1 MDMIPVD
8 FLPSVAAQ
16 FGIHH
21 LKIVPSTDAN
31 ATFALSITVITLT
44 YIYLFKNY
52 KPIGF
57 IKALGGHPFEAK
69 SLLGQIILYPLN
81 LALKIVED
89 LAKVISLSLRLFGN
103 LFAGEL
109 VFILIAFLPWFEK
122 IAAIAQLQGATVIAA
137 AIILSLAALGTALGF
152 GLLGGKYI
160 ESSARQPEMM
170 NPLQVKFF
178 IIAGLLDAVSMIG
191 VVIALILVFG
201 NPLLSALN
209 S

>member
-1 MDMIPVD
+1 M
-8 FLPSVAAQ
+8 
-16 FGIHH
+16 
-21 LKIVPSTDAN
+21 
-31 ATFALSITVITLT
+31 
-44 YIYLFKNY
+44 
-52 KPIGF
+52 
-57 IKALGGHPFEAK
+57 
-69 SLLGQIILYPLN
+69 
-81 LALKIVED
+81 
-89 LAKVISLSLRLFGN
+89 
-103 LFAGEL
+103 
-109 VFILIAFLPWFEK
+109 EK
-122 IAAIAQLQGATVIAA
+122 IAAIAQLQGSTAIAA
-137 AIILSLAALGTALGF
+137 AIILGLAALGTALGF

>member
-1 MDMIPVD
+1 M
-8 FLPSVAAQ
+8 
-16 FGIHH
+16 
-21 LKIVPSTDAN
+21 
-31 ATFALSITVITLT
+31 
-44 YIYLFKNY
+44 
-52 KPIGF
+52 
-57 IKALGGHPFEAK
+57 
-69 SLLGQIILYPLN
+69 
-81 LALKIVED
+81 
-89 LAKVISLSLRLFGN
+89 
-103 LFAGEL
+103 
-109 VFILIAFLPWFEK
+109 EK

-160 ESSARQPEMM
+160 ESSARRPEMM

>member
-1 MDMIPVD
+1 M
-8 FLPSVAAQ
+8 
-16 FGIHH
+16 
-21 LKIVPSTDAN
+21 
-31 ATFALSITVITLT
+31 
-44 YIYLFKNY
+44 
-52 KPIGF
+52 
-57 IKALGGHPFEAK
+57 
-69 SLLGQIILYPLN
+69 
-81 LALKIVED
+81 
-89 LAKVISLSLRLFGN
+89 
-103 LFAGEL
+103 
-109 VFILIAFLPWFEK
+109 EK

-137 AIILSLAALGTALGF
+137 AFILSLAALGTALGF

-209 S
+209 G

>member
-1 MDMIPVD
+1 M
-8 FLPSVAAQ
+8 
-16 FGIHH
+16 
-21 LKIVPSTDAN
+21 
-31 ATFALSITVITLT
+31 
-44 YIYLFKNY
+44 
-52 KPIGF
+52 
-57 IKALGGHPFEAK
+57 
-69 SLLGQIILYPLN
+69 
-81 LALKIVED
+81 
-89 LAKVISLSLRLFGN
+89 
-103 LFAGEL
+103 
-109 VFILIAFLPWFEK
+109 EK

-137 AIILSLAALGTALGF
+137 AMILSLAALGTALGF

-191 VVIALILVFG
+191 VVIAFILVFG

>member
-1 MDMIPVD
+1 M
-8 FLPSVAAQ
+8 
-16 FGIHH
+16 
-21 LKIVPSTDAN
+21 
-31 ATFALSITVITLT
+31 
-44 YIYLFKNY
+44 
-52 KPIGF
+52 
-57 IKALGGHPFEAK
+57 
-69 SLLGQIILYPLN
+69 
-81 LALKIVED
+81 
-89 LAKVISLSLRLFGN
+89 
-103 LFAGEL
+103 
-109 VFILIAFLPWFEK
+109 EK

-191 VVIALILVFG
+191 VVIALILVVG

-209 S
+209 G

>member
-1 MDMIPVD
+1 M
-8 FLPSVAAQ
+8 
-16 FGIHH
+16 
-21 LKIVPSTDAN
+21 
-31 ATFALSITVITLT
+31 
-44 YIYLFKNY
+44 
-52 KPIGF
+52 
-57 IKALGGHPFEAK
+57 
-69 SLLGQIILYPLN
+69 
-81 LALKIVED
+81 
-89 LAKVISLSLRLFGN
+89 
-103 LFAGEL
+103 
-109 VFILIAFLPWFEK
+109 EK
-122 IAAIAQLQGATVIAA
+122 LAAIAQLQGSTAIAA
-137 AIILSLAALGTALGF
+137 AIILGLAALGTALGF

>member
-1 MDMIPVD
+1 M
-8 FLPSVAAQ
+8 
-16 FGIHH
+16 
-21 LKIVPSTDAN
+21 
-31 ATFALSITVITLT
+31 
-44 YIYLFKNY
+44 
-52 KPIGF
+52 
-57 IKALGGHPFEAK
+57 
-69 SLLGQIILYPLN
+69 
-81 LALKIVED
+81 
-89 LAKVISLSLRLFGN
+89 
-103 LFAGEL
+103 
-109 VFILIAFLPWFEK
+109 EK

-137 AIILSLAALGTALGF
+137 AIILSLAALGTAIGF
-152 GLLGGKYI
+152 GMLGGKYI

>member
-1 MDMIPVD
+1 M
-8 FLPSVAAQ
+8 
-16 FGIHH
+16 
-21 LKIVPSTDAN
+21 
-31 ATFALSITVITLT
+31 
-44 YIYLFKNY
+44 
-52 KPIGF
+52 
-57 IKALGGHPFEAK
+57 
-69 SLLGQIILYPLN
+69 
-81 LALKIVED
+81 
-89 LAKVISLSLRLFGN
+89 
-103 LFAGEL
+103 
-109 VFILIAFLPWFEK
+109 EK
-122 IAAIAQLQGATVIAA
+122 IAAIAQLQGSTAIAA

-209 S
+209 G

>member
-1 MDMIPVD
+1 M
-8 FLPSVAAQ
+8 
-16 FGIHH
+16 
-21 LKIVPSTDAN
+21 
-31 ATFALSITVITLT
+31 
-44 YIYLFKNY
+44 
-52 KPIGF
+52 
-57 IKALGGHPFEAK
+57 
-69 SLLGQIILYPLN
+69 
-81 LALKIVED
+81 
-89 LAKVISLSLRLFGN
+89 
-103 LFAGEL
+103 
-109 VFILIAFLPWFEK
+109 EK

-152 GLLGGKYI
+152 GLLGGEYI

>member
-1 MDMIPVD
+1 M
-8 FLPSVAAQ
+8 
-16 FGIHH
+16 
-21 LKIVPSTDAN
+21 
-31 ATFALSITVITLT
+31 
-44 YIYLFKNY
+44 
-52 KPIGF
+52 
-57 IKALGGHPFEAK
+57 
-69 SLLGQIILYPLN
+69 
-81 LALKIVED
+81 
-89 LAKVISLSLRLFGN
+89 
-103 LFAGEL
+103 
-109 VFILIAFLPWFEK
+109 EK

-191 VVIALILVFG
+191 VVVAFILVFG

>member
-1 MDMIPVD
+1 M
-8 FLPSVAAQ
+8 
-16 FGIHH
+16 
-21 LKIVPSTDAN
+21 
-31 ATFALSITVITLT
+31 
-44 YIYLFKNY
+44 
-52 KPIGF
+52 
-57 IKALGGHPFEAK
+57 
-69 SLLGQIILYPLN
+69 
-81 LALKIVED
+81 
-89 LAKVISLSLRLFGN
+89 
-103 LFAGEL
+103 
-109 VFILIAFLPWFEK
+109 EK

-191 VVIALILVFG
+191 VVIALILVFS

-209 S
+209 D

>member
-1 MDMIPVD
+1 M
-8 FLPSVAAQ
+8 
-16 FGIHH
+16 
-21 LKIVPSTDAN
+21 
-31 ATFALSITVITLT
+31 
-44 YIYLFKNY
+44 
-52 KPIGF
+52 
-57 IKALGGHPFEAK
+57 
-69 SLLGQIILYPLN
+69 
-81 LALKIVED
+81 
-89 LAKVISLSLRLFGN
+89 
-103 LFAGEL
+103 
-109 VFILIAFLPWFEK
+109 EK

-137 AIILSLAALGTALGF
+137 AIILSLAALGTSLGF

>member
-1 MDMIPVD
+1 M
-8 FLPSVAAQ
+8 
-16 FGIHH
+16 
-21 LKIVPSTDAN
+21 
-31 ATFALSITVITLT
+31 
-44 YIYLFKNY
+44 
-52 KPIGF
+52 
-57 IKALGGHPFEAK
+57 
-69 SLLGQIILYPLN
+69 
-81 LALKIVED
+81 
-89 LAKVISLSLRLFGN
+89 
-103 LFAGEL
+103 
-109 VFILIAFLPWFEK
+109 EK

-209 S
+209 G